1 MVMMSDEGGGCWSE
15 DDDDYNSEMMKSS
28 ATANVKNHGT
38 EFSTT
43 SNAIIS
49 SASDLLI
56 SASDKAGMAGIDR
69 ARINAILLRE
79 SGNSTFMQRQRK
91 ADESCN
97 RKIETMKH
105 QLTEKDDNTT
115 ADWRQELNKSTID
128 PILQNCNNRRRPY
141 STCVVVDMD
150 SFFIS
155 CHILTHPHLATIP
168 ACVGGS
174 SMISTSNY
182 VARQYGVRAA
192 MPGYLGQKLVAELS
206 HGKETLTFVKS
217 DFELYKRKS
226 NEVRAI
232 LEEYDPKL
240 RMGSL
245 DEAYMDIGPYLEIM
259 MQLMRNDEAAG
270 GVVSSSSHD
279 DIRKLLQSSSLSSS
293 SKLSSL
299 DDIDKHNIHS
309 AAQDLLHSIR
319 ERVKTMTGLTCT
331 AGLASNYHLAKIASD
346 INKPNGQYFVGS
358 SENEII
364 QFIHPLSI
372 RKINGIGR
380 VMEKTLRGVLNIE
393 TVVDLYN
400 KRADIYFLYKP
411 ASSNFLLRASIGYS
425 DDHLNSTTD
434 NDDDNH
440 DKNTTNEAMNRK
452 GMSHER
458 TFTPTSCWSTL
469 CTNLEKIATCLAN
482 DLREKNLRPKTIT
495 LKVKLDT
502 FDILTRAMT
511 RDVALFQNCNQS
523 ESCQTLVDIAIGL
536 LKEAK
541 REHEQCGPA
550 TKKPKSATAVAQK
563 TLKPFSIR
571 LLGVRCSNFQLHDDM
586 QQSLLRYGTA
596 TWGERDCVVQT
607 RPTTPTHDTDRT
619 TGPVMRNPY
628 LSPLSTSRQ
637 DNDSKMKQYEQI
649 NSHGNE
655 RVKCPMC
662 QDSFP
667 NNDNGNLSLNAH
679 IDECLNL
686 ATVKQLVNEET
697 MCADEKVKN
706 KKRRLTDFF
715 AS

>member
-15 DDDDYNSEMMKSS
+15 DDDDYCSEQKKSS

-38 EFSTT
+38 ESSTT
-43 SNAIIS
+43 SNAIMS

-91 ADESCN
+91 ANESCN
-97 RKIETMKH
+97 RKIETMRH
-105 QLTEKDDNTT
+105 QLTEKDDNTA

-128 PILQNCNNRRRPY
+128 PLLQNYNNRRRPR

-226 NEVRAI
+226 NDVRAI

-270 GVVSSSSHD
+270 GVVSSHD
-279 DIRKLLQSSSLSSS
+279 DIQKLLLSSSLSS

-299 DDIDKHNIHS
+299 DDIDKQHC

-319 ERVKTMTGLTCT
+319 ERVKTMTGLTCS
-331 AGLASNYHLAKIASD
+331 AGLASNYLLAKIASD

-393 TVVDLYN
+393 TVFDLYN

-411 ASSNFLLRASIGYS
+411 ASANFLLRASIGYS
-425 DDHLNSTTD
+425 DDHHNSTTD
-434 NDDDNH
+434 NDDDNN

-458 TFTPTSCWSTL
+458 TFSPTSCWSTL

-511 RDVALFQNCNQS
+511 RDVALFQTCNQF

-550 TKKPKSATAVAQK
+550 TKKPKSANSVSQK

-586 QQSLLRYGTA
+586 QQSLHRYGTA
-596 TWGERDCVVQT
+596 TWVERDCVVQT
-607 RPTTPTHDTDRT
+607 RPTAPTHDTDST
-619 TGPVMRNPY
+619 TRPVMRNPY
-628 LSPLSTSRQ
+628 LSPLSNSRQ
-637 DNDSKMKQYEQI
+637 DNDSKLKQYERI
-649 NSHGNE
+649 NTHGIVEINNE
-655 RVKCPMC
+655 QVNCPMC
-662 QDSFP
+662 QVSFP
-667 NNDNGNLSLNAH
+667 NNDNGNTSLNAH

-686 ATVKQLVNEET
+686 ATVKQLVNEEI
-697 MCADEKVKN
+697 MCANEKVKN

>member
-1 MVMMSDEGGGCWSE
+1 
-15 DDDDYNSEMMKSS
+15 
-28 ATANVKNHGT
+28 
-38 EFSTT
+38 
-43 SNAIIS
+43 
-49 SASDLLI
+49 
-56 SASDKAGMAGIDR
+56 
-69 ARINAILLRE
+69 
-79 SGNSTFMQRQRK
+79 
-91 ADESCN
+91 
-97 RKIETMKH
+97 
-105 QLTEKDDNTT
+105 
-115 ADWRQELNKSTID
+115 
-128 PILQNCNNRRRPY
+128 
-141 STCVVVDMD
+141 
-150 SFFIS
+150 
-155 CHILTHPHLATIP
+155 
-168 ACVGGS
+168 
-174 SMISTSNY
+174 
-182 VARQYGVRAA
+182 
-192 MPGYLGQKLVAELS
+192 
-206 HGKETLTFVKS
+206 
-217 DFELYKRKS
+217 
-226 NEVRAI
+226 
-232 LEEYDPKL
+232 
-240 RMGSL
+240 
-245 DEAYMDIGPYLEIM
+245 
-259 MQLMRNDEAAG
+259 
-270 GVVSSSSHD
+270 
-279 DIRKLLQSSSLSSS
+279 
-293 SKLSSL
+293 
-299 DDIDKHNIHS
+299 
-309 AAQDLLHSIR
+309 
-319 ERVKTMTGLTCT
+319 
-331 AGLASNYHLAKIASD
+331 
-346 INKPNGQYFVGS
+346 VGS

-393 TVVDLYN
+393 TVSDLYN
-400 KRADIYFLYKP
+400 KRADIHFLYKP
-411 ASSNFLLRASIGYS
+411 ASANFLLRASIGYS
-425 DDHLNSTTD
+425 DDHHNSTTD

-511 RDVALFQNCNQS
+511 RDAALFQNCNQS

-541 REHEQCGPA
+541 REHEQGGPA
-550 TKKPKSATAVAQK
+550 TKKPKSANSVAQK

-586 QQSLLRYGTA
+586 QQSLHRYGTA

-607 RPTTPTHDTDRT
+607 RPTTPTHGTDSTAR
-619 TGPVMRNPY
+619 PVTKNPY
-628 LSPLSTSRQ
+628 LSPQSNSLQ
-637 DNDSKMKQYEQI
+637 DNDSKMKQYEQTK
-649 NSHGNE
+649 SHGNE

-662 QDSFP
+662 EVSFP
-667 NNDNGNLSLNAH
+667 NNDNGNSSLNAH

>member
-1 MVMMSDEGGGCWSE
+1 
-15 DDDDYNSEMMKSS
+15 
-28 ATANVKNHGT
+28 
-38 EFSTT
+38 
-43 SNAIIS
+43 
-49 SASDLLI
+49 
-56 SASDKAGMAGIDR
+56 MAGIDR

-115 ADWRQELNKSTID
+115 NNNWRQELNKFTID
-128 PILQNCNNRRRPY
+128 PLLQNYKNRRRPY

-155 CHILTHPHLATIP
+155 CHILHHPHLATIP

-206 HGKETLTFVKS
+206 HGKETLTFVNS

-240 RMGSL
+240 TMGSL

-259 MQLMRNDEAAG
+259 MQLMRRNDDKVVAG
-270 GVVSSSSHD
+270 GVVSSHD
-279 DIRKLLQSSSLSSS
+279 DIRKLLLSSSSS

-299 DDIDKHNIHS
+299 DDIDQQQQSQLFSKQHIHK

-319 ERVKTMTGLTCT
+319 GRVKTITGLTCS
-331 AGLASNYHLAKIASD
+331 AGLASNYLLAKIASD
-346 INKPNGQYFVGS
+346 INKPNGQHFVGS
-358 SENEII
+358 TENEII

-380 VMEKTLRGVLNIE
+380 VMEKTLRSVLNIE
-393 TVVDLYN
+393 TVADLYN
-400 KRADIYFLYKP
+400 ERADIYFLYKP
-411 ASSNFLLRASIGYS
+411 ASANFLLCASIGYS
-425 DDHLNSTTD
+425 DDYHNSTI
-434 NDDDNH
+434 DDNAND
-440 DKNTTNEAMNRK
+440 DKNTNDEAMNRK

-458 TFTPTSCWSTL
+458 TFSPTTCWSTL
-469 CTNLEKIATCLAN
+469 CTNLEKIATCLAR
-482 DLREKNLRPKTIT
+482 DLRQKNLRPKTIT

-502 FDILTRAMT
+502 FDVLTRAIT

-541 REHEQCGPA
+541 REHEQGVNSGGKAGHAP
-550 TKKPKSATAVAQK
+550 KKTKSARSVIAQK
-563 TLKPFSIR
+563 TMTPFSIR
-571 LLGVRCSNFQLHDDM
+571 LLGVRCSNFHLHDDM
-586 QQSLLRYGTA
+586 QQSLLRYGT
-596 TWGERDCVVQT
+596 TTQ
-607 RPTTPTHDTDRT
+607 PTTLPHNIDSNTSL
-619 TGPVMRNPY
+619 VMKNPY
-628 LSPLSTSRQ
+628 SSPQSKSRQ
-637 DNDSKMKQYEQI
+637 DNDSKIEQYEQNKSQRI
-649 NSHGNE
+649 EGNENE

-662 QDSFP
+662 QVTFP
-667 NNDNGNLSLNAH
+667 NNDDGISLLNAH
-679 IDECLNL
+679 LDECLNL
-686 ATVKQLVNEET
+686 ATVKELVNEET
-697 MCADEKVKN
+697 ICADEKVKN